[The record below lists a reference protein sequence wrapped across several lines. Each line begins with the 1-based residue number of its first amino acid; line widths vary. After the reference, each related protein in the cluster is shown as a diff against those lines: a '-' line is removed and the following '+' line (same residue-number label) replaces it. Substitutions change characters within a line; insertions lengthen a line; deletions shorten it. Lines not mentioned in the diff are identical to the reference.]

1 MKFVVFAISML
12 CLIKTAQAKDT
23 FGIDVK
29 SHSAMGQSRDVL
41 PIKTYQYGM
50 NLDIK
55 RVISIEGDHEACEV
69 VPMHMLYEDSQGQ
82 RHRLEYLVMGTGCTN
97 G

>member
-1 MKFVVFAISML
+1 MKFVVFALSML
-12 CLIKTAQAKDT
+12 CLIEAVQAKDT
-23 FGIDVK
+23 FGIDVQ
-29 SHSAMGQSRDVL
+29 SQVAMGQSRDVL
-41 PIKTYQYGM
+41 PIKTYRYGM

-55 RVISIEGDHEACEV
+55 KVISIEGDYEACEV
-69 VPMHMLYEDSQGQ
+69 VPMHMLYEDSHGQ